1 MSKTCCIQQGEGI
14 ARLALLCQIPQL
26 QCSLASRDD
35 FGRGT
40 HEIREERCTRIFP
53 QEENGTREEKNIVMS
68 NIMKPPPEYHAPTF
82 PNYTPVSSS
91 SQQPRKSYHWV
102 WITLVIL
109 VLVCIVV
116 GALLIWGLGSAIIV
130 GALLIWG
137 LGSAFTIFGSPT
149 ITCDEYYNAIRDQDY
164 SRAYSFLGS
173 GVKARLSQE
182 AFTQQAQQQDGA
194 YGHVRQFF
202 YANGSGD
209 DPASVILT
217 VTRANGTSSTV
228 NLEMRQEGGAWKIT
242 TFDRI

>member
-1 MSKTCCIQQGEGI
+1 
-14 ARLALLCQIPQL
+14 
-26 QCSLASRDD
+26 
-35 FGRGT
+35 
-40 HEIREERCTRIFP
+40 
-53 QEENGTREEKNIVMS
+53 
-68 NIMKPPPEYHAPTF
+68 MKPPPEYHAPSF

-91 SQQPRKSYHWV
+91 SQRPSKSYRWV
-102 WITLVIL
+102 WITLVML
-109 VLVCIVV
+109 ASVCII
-116 GALLIWGLGSAIIV
+116 GGTLLIWGLGSAI
-130 GALLIWG
+130 ALI
-137 LGSAFTIFGSPT
+137 GSPT

-164 SRAYSFLGS
+164 SRAYTFLGS
-173 GVKARLSQE
+173 GVKAGLSQE

>member
-1 MSKTCCIQQGEGI
+1 VSKTCCIQRGEGI

-91 SQQPRKSYHWV
+91 SQQPRKSYRWV

-109 VLVCIVV
+109 TLVC
-116 GALLIWGLGSAIIV
+116 IIV

-137 LGSAFTIFGSPT
+137 LGSAITIIGSPT

-173 GVKARLSQE
+173 AVKAGLSQE